1 MCRQAWAELGQA
13 QQAWV
18 EINLASM
25 GWDSVTKN
33 SFFRDKGSCK
43 L

>member
-25 GWDSVTKN
+25 GWDSVTEN
-33 SFFRDKGSCK
+33 SFCRDKGSCK